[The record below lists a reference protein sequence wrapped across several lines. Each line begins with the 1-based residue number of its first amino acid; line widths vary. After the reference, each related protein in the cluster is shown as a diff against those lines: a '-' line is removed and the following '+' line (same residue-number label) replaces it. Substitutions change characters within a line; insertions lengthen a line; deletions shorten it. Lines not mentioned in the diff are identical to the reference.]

1 MKGRI
6 MGNYGNKYKTF
17 VADAG
22 SPVSIIP
29 VNIAKKNGIKWW
41 ELDADEPNYSGI
53 IGNQLSILGQTTI
66 TIKFTTIRK
75 AQSIPVL
82 ICREEGEE
90 SLIDLDTLKD
100 MGVVHDNFPLPI
112 DPTKRED
119 PEKIR
124 LVNTEINRRDPTH
137 LVDR

>member
-1 MKGRI
+1 M
-6 MGNYGNKYKTF
+6 
-17 VADAG
+17 V
-22 SPVSIIP
+22 
-29 VNIAKKNGIKWW
+29 

-53 IGNQLSILGQTTI
+53 TGNQLSILGQTTI

-100 MGVVHDNFPLPI
+100 MGVVPDNFPLPI

-124 LVNTEINRRDPTH
+124 LVNTEINRRYTTH
-137 LVDR
+137 LVDILER